1 MKGSTIVSGGSVNIN
16 LHNALRKRATYRVR
30 ARTSCRRPTKY
41 QWYLMDSLLDRFVSK
56 RIQLNEAQVRAGGSW
71 KWWWPELAPLGGGV
85 GHCQPVICS
94 SDCRSGE
101 DQNNALKQIARLL
114 FWASFFSGRCR
125 DLSERAFFVPRLALI
140 GGLQWSYGRER
151 GRPRGLCS
159 LVTHSSSQAGLLSSA
174 REHDLRASV
183 VSRGSAQSLKT
194 AGTACFVCSFW
205 PHGRIVVAPCVSR
218 F

>member
-1 MKGSTIVSGGSVNIN
+1 MNIN
-16 LHNALRKRATYRVR
+16 HHNALGKRATYRVR

-41 QWYLMDSLLDRFVSK
+41 QWYPMEGLLDRCVSK
-56 RIQLNEAQVRAGGSW
+56 HIQLDEAQVRAGGSW
-71 KWWWPELAPLGGGV
+71 MWWWPELAPLEGGV

-114 FWASFFSGRCR
+114 FWASLFSGRCR

-140 GGLQWSYGRER
+140 GGLRWSYGRER

-159 LVTHSSSQAGLLSSA
+159 LVTHSSSQPGCCRAQGNTTSERQSSA
-174 REHDLRASV
+174 EEV
-183 VSRGSAQSLKT
+183 LK
-194 AGTACFVCSFW
+194 V
-205 PHGRIVVAPCVSR
+205 
-218 F
+218 